1 MTTSDLPGPIP
12 PTKTTTIPG
21 GLYAE
26 VFLPTGAP
34 KGVVLVT
41 HGYAEHCGRYHE
53 VAHVIVNAGWACM
66 TYDVRGHG
74 HSPGARGFIEHF
86 DIYLDDFRHACE
98 AAKQLAPGTPLV
110 VLGHSHGGL
119 IVLRTL
125 ASDRPPA
132 GIAHAII
139 SSPYLELQLQVSP
152 VKKLLA
158 KIASRIAPSL
168 NQPSGLR
175 ADQLMQDPQKQAE
188 WAADKLNFP
197 TANARWFTEALEAQQ
212 FVAAHASKV
221 SIPTTWLVGAADP
234 LCVPAASKRI
244 AQTMKSATYHDL
256 VGLRHEVFNET
267 ERAKVFAEVTAVL
280 ARLGTNASA
289 QSA

>member
-1 MTTSDLPGPIP
+1 MSVTGDPPGPIE

-26 VFLPTGAP
+26 VFLPKPAP
-34 KGVVLVT
+34 KGVVLVS
-41 HGYAEHCGRYHE
+41 HGYAEHCGRYRE

-74 HSPGARGFIEHF
+74 HSPGARGFVEHF
-86 DIYLDDFRHACE
+86 DIYLDDLRAACIV
-98 AAKQLAPGTPLV
+98 AKQLAPGAPLV
-110 VLGHSHGGL
+110 LLAHSHGSL
-119 IVLRTL
+119 ITLRAL
-125 ASDRPPA
+125 ASGHPPDA
-132 GIAHAII
+132 VHAII
-139 SSPYLELQLQVSP
+139 SSPYLALQLEVP
-152 VKKLLA
+152 RYKKLLA
-158 KIASRIAPSL
+158 RVASRLAPSL

-175 ADQLMQDPQKQAE
+175 VEQLMQDPQKQAE

-197 TANARWFTEALEAQQ
+197 TANARWFTEALDAQDY
-212 FVAAHASKV
+212 VAKHASRIN
-221 SIPTTWLVGAADP
+221 IPTTWLVGGADP
-234 LCVPAASKRI
+234 LCVPAVSKRI
-244 AQTMKSATYHDL
+244 AGGMKNADYHDL

-267 ERAKVFAEVTAVL
+267 ERGKVFAEVTKVL

>member
-1 MTTSDLPGPIP
+1 MSDLPGPME

-26 VFLPTGAP
+26 VFLPTAAP

-41 HGYAEHCGRYHE
+41 HGYAEHCGRYRE
-53 VAHVIVNAGWACM
+53 VAHVIVKAGWACM

-74 HSPGARGFIEHF
+74 HSPGARGFIERF
-86 DIYLDDFRHACE
+86 DIYIDDLRAACT
-98 AAKQLAPGTPLV
+98 AAKQLAPGAPFVL
-110 VLGHSHGGL
+110 LGHSHGSL
-119 IVLRTL
+119 ITLRAL
-125 ASDRPPA
+125 ASDHPPDA
-132 GIAHAII
+132 VHAII
-139 SSPYLELQLQVSP
+139 SSPYLALQLKVP
-152 VKKLLA
+152 AYKKLLA
-158 KIASRIAPSL
+158 RVASRIAPSL
-168 NQPSGLR
+168 NQPSNLR

-197 TANARWFTEALEAQQ
+197 TANARWYTEALDAQDY
-212 FVAAHASKV
+212 VAKHAGKIN
-221 SIPTTWLVGAADP
+221 IPTTWLVGGADP
-234 LCVPAASKRI
+234 LCVPAVSKRV
-244 AQTMKSATYHDL
+244 AGGMKNVAYHDL

-267 ERAKVFAEVTAVL
+267 ERAKVFAELTSVL

>member
-1 MTTSDLPGPIP
+1 MTEKPGPVE
-12 PTKTTTIPG
+12 PTKTTTIAG

-26 VFLPTGAP
+26 IFLPTGTP

-74 HSPGARGFIEHF
+74 RSPGDRGFIEHF
-86 DIYLDDFRHACE
+86 NIYLDDFRAACS
-98 AAKQLAPGTPLV
+98 AAQQLAPGAPLV
-110 VLGHSHGGL
+110 VLGHSHGAL
-119 IVLRTL
+119 ITLRAL
-125 ASDRPPA
+125 LGDRPPPA
-132 GIAHAII
+132 SHAIL
-139 SSPYLELQLQVSP
+139 SSPYLELQLHVP
-152 VKKLLA
+152 AWKKLAA
-158 KIASRIAPSL
+158 KLASRIAPKL

-175 ADQLMQDPQKQAE
+175 ADQLMQDPEKAAE

-197 TANARWFTEALEAQQ
+197 TANTRWFTEALDAQQ
-212 FVAAHASKV
+212 FVAEHADKLTLPS
-221 SIPTTWLVGAADP
+221 TWLVGGADP

-244 AQTMKSATYHDL
+244 AQRAKNATYHDF

-267 ERAKVFAEVTAVL
+267 ERAKVFAELTNAL
-280 ARLGTNASA
+280 ARCSTSAAA